1 MAHIYKLS
9 AMKST
14 TKYSYKL
21 RPGYGSDELLL
32 DLNCNGFPDDLQND
46 LFEIVNQADLKLVG
60 TDDLWMNDQLLFNF
74 KSSNGIITITRDIWD
89 LFFIEGAN
97 NQKYILKLDIRL
109 SENPLFEKLIVDFSE
124 YK

>member
-1 MAHIYKLS
+1 
-9 AMKST
+9 MKST

-32 DLNCNGFPDDLQND
+32 DLNCNGSPDDLEKN
-46 LFEIVNQADLKLVG
+46 LFELIKQADFRIVG

-74 KSSNGIITITRDIWD
+74 QSANGIVTITRDIWD
-89 LFFIEGAN
+89 LFFITGVN
-97 NQKYILKLDIRL
+97 NQEDILKLESRL
-109 SENPLFEKLIVDFSE
+109 SVNPLFEKLSVDFSE